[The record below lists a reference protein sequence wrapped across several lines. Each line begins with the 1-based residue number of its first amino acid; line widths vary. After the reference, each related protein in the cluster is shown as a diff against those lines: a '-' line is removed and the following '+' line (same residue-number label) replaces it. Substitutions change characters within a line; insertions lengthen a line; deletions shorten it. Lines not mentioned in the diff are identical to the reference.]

1 MKEKSFYL
9 KLSLAALAGTFL
21 ALFVFDILF
30 TKAQNLPN
38 INAVIEEIG
47 NASSTPGIIYKITDP
62 DISGPT
68 TCYLKIGTAMT
79 CLR

>member
-1 MKEKSFYL
+1 MFYYL

-21 ALFVFDILF
+21 ALFVFDTLF

-38 INAVIEEIG
+38 VNAIIEEIG
-47 NASSTPGIIYKITDP
+47 NASSTAGVIYKITDQN
-62 DISGPT
+62 ISGLT